1 MLRCYYILSFMLL
14 CITTSA
20 QQVSSETKA
29 SRRQINMQL
38 RLSRAEKIA
47 NRISDSLRLKA
58 DQRNKL
64 LKIESDLERQKF
76 DIWEREEKDK
86 KTIGIK
92 LREVEINR
100 DFLYKEVMTNEQ
112 YKQYLAK
119 KRILL
124 NNN

>member
-1 MLRCYYILSFMLL
+1 
-14 CITTSA
+14 
-20 QQVSSETKA
+20 
-29 SRRQINMQL
+29 MQL